1 MTENTPPSLT
11 SCANEACP
19 RPAEA
24 GEAYCDACGLERS
37 LYRRDSR
44 HAGQPSRPESRPAPA
59 GR

>member
-1 MTENTPPSLT
+1 MIENTRRSEP

-19 RPAEA
+19 RTAES
-24 GEAYCDACGLERS
+24 GEAYCGACGLERS

-44 HAGQPSRPESRPAPA
+44 HAGEPNRMENPTERA